1 MNNKKYIQKNICDL
15 CGAKM
20 QTIYNFQKFGDTKQ
34 RTQFEKLVMSEEEYT
49 SFIHNKVGERNTTER
64 MKAERAERCNRP
76 SMSKLIH
83 RNRCIM
89 SEHRTRTQ
97 TQTKNTTELL
107 NSMKHAMVNMSLNLE
122 TGLIEK
128 KKKRRKRKKQKKKK
142 DIYAKNWV
150 VGMPKPPN
158 DISVCC

>member
-1 MNNKKYIQKNICDL
+1 
-15 CGAKM
+15 
-20 QTIYNFQKFGDTKQ
+20 
-34 RTQFEKLVMSEEEYT
+34 VMSEEEYT
-49 SFIHNKVGERNTTER
+49 SFIHNEVGERNTTER
-64 MKAERAERCNRP
+64 MKAEHAELCNCP
-76 SMSKLIH
+76 SMSKFIH

-142 DIYAKNWV
+142 KDIAAKNRV